1 MSIQK
6 TQGVL
11 KSVSSKVKTL
21 TNKEGGTTEYRQ
33 CTVEMPDGVVY
44 FAKMWEKSYPNA
56 VINQTYTVEMQ
67 TVGDDVWLTVLTGP
81 VAKIATKAD
90 LAKFTT
96 L

>member
-11 KSVSSKVKTL
+11 KSVSSKVKTN
-21 TNKEGGTTEYRQ
+21 TNGTEYRQ

-44 FAKMWEKSYPNA
+44 FAKIWEKSYPNA
-56 VINQTYTVEMQ
+56 EINKSYTVELE